1 MEPGKGRFVCCNALK
16 TQGLQQVLDRYRFKG
31 VFLGIRRD
39 RFEEVAIRLCTA
51 DQLEK
56 IARLAFGYGLG
67 MTFRRGPEGNR
78 VVLFREGPVS
88 RAPTEDGFPV
98 I

>member
-1 MEPGKGRFVCCNALK
+1 M
-16 TQGLQQVLDRYRFKG
+16 
-31 VFLGIRRD
+31 
-39 RFEEVAIRLCTA
+39 
-51 DQLEK
+51 EK

-78 VVLFREGPVS
+78 VVLFREIPVVQ
-88 RAPTEDGFPV
+88 AATEVEFPV